1 MVDRGGFEP
10 PKSKTSDLQSDPFG
24 RSGICPILYAFLFRG
39 ISVTCRRKGWC
50 LKVESNRRQRDF
62 QSLALPTELS
72 RQDFFL
78 VSRPV
83 IFRIKILLLNRKTSK
98 KMATQTRLELVT
110 SSVTGWRSNQ
120 LSYWAVFILKRSA
133 IFGGPSRIRTAD
145 QSVMS
150 RQL

>member
-39 ISVTCRRKGWC
+39 ISITCRRKGWC

-72 RQDFFL
+72 RHL
-78 VSRPV
+78 
-83 IFRIKILLLNRKTSK
+83 
-98 KMATQTRLELVT
+98 ATQTRLELVT

-120 LSYWAVFILKRSA
+120 LSYWAVATKQFFCATLIYNKLFLPFCQAFFGRFI
-133 IFGGPSRIRTAD
+133 
-145 QSVMS
+145 
-150 RQL
+150 